1 MSPAARKKVAG
12 DRHTN
17 DACRSKAARQKKL
30 DSKKMMEAENIQ
42 LKEENEKLKKENSK
56 LKIRIKDWVTMQ
68 GFWCKAGEFV
78 SSLAARPLYH
88 YRKDMQRDHKDA
100 AKEWNWAVI
109 RQEVKR
115 ERASCD

>member
-1 MSPAARKKVAG
+1 LYYCIVLITLQLGSRSSSETPAAQAVIVAMSPAARKKVAG

-56 LKIRIKDWVTMQ
+56 LKIRIKD
-68 GFWCKAGEFV
+68 
-78 SSLAARPLYH
+78 
-88 YRKDMQRDHKDA
+88 
-100 AKEWNWAVI
+100 
-109 RQEVKR
+109 
-115 ERASCD
+115 